1 MTPEEQA
8 QFDRDV
14 TVLSDNLP
22 PLWWNLFQKLKKEGF
37 DSQQALTLVVA
48 FIQKPGGG

>member
-14 TVLSDNLP
+14 TVLSNNFP
-22 PLWWNLFQKLKKEGF
+22 PLWWNLFQKLKAEGF
-37 DSQQALTLVVA
+37 DAQQALTLVVA
-48 FIQKPGGG
+48 FIQKPGG